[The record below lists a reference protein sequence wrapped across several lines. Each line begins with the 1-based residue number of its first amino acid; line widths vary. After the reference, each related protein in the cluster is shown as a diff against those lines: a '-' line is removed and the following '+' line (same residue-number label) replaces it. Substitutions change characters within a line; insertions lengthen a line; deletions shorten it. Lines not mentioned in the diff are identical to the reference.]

1 MDIATNVALIGALFT
16 FFAAILTAL
25 VSFFRERSEKE
36 KWRRSLEFE
45 RVKWERT
52 MELEREKWQKT
63 IELEERRI
71 RHEENKWI
79 LELNSQR
86 ELTLYK
92 MRLRTYPDIFV
103 ALEQLSQY
111 RVNEINENK
120 ARELAEKLNTWG
132 YSDAS
137 LCMSPDTREA
147 VFALRR
153 KIGKYLQKE
162 ISAKDLTKG
171 PRTDLIELM
180 RRDLNHGSL
189 WREFE
194 TLTGRNF
201 AEIQKFIEKEES

>member
-1 MDIATNVALIGALFT
+1 MDATTNVALIGALFT

-25 VSFFRERSEKE
+25 VSFFRERSEQE

-45 RVKWERT
+45 RIKWERT
-52 MELEREKWQKT
+52 IELEREKWQKT

-71 RHEENKWI
+71 RHEENKWV

-86 ELTLYK
+86 ELELYK
-92 MRLRTYPDIFV
+92 MRLRTYPEIFV
-103 ALEQLSQY
+103 MLEKLSQH
-111 RVNEINENK
+111 RIDEINEDE
-120 ARELAEKLNTWG
+120 ARELARNLNKWG
-132 YSDAS
+132 YSDAG

-147 VFALRR
+147 VFSLRR
-153 KIGKYLQKE
+153 RISKYLHKE

-180 RRDLNHGSL
+180 RRDLNHGSI

-201 AEIQKFIEKEES
+201 TEIQNFIGK

>member
-1 MDIATNVALIGALFT
+1 MDITTNVALVGALFT
-16 FFAAILTAL
+16 LFAAILTAL
-25 VSFFRERSEKE
+25 VSFFRERSERE

-52 MELEREKWQKT
+52 IELEREKWQKT

-86 ELTLYK
+86 ELELYK
-92 MRLRTYPDIFV
+92 MRLRAYPEIFV
-103 ALEQLSQY
+103 MLEQLSHY
-111 RVNEINENK
+111 RINGIDENK
-120 ARELAEKLNTWG
+120 ARELAEKLNEWG
-132 YSDAS
+132 YSDAG

-153 KIGKYLQKE
+153 RLGKYLQKE

-194 TLTGRNF
+194 TLTGRNL